1 MIHGP
6 DAYANT
12 TAALQHVD
20 LSPVNGK
27 RVLLKPNVGRM
38 AAFGTGVN
46 TNPQVVAAAIDAF
59 RAAGATVAI
68 GESPITGV
76 KTMEA
81 FGLSGIAAIAKE
93 RDCTLIDMDRRPP
106 IETPIP
112 DGRVIHSLKMCADIL
127 DFDFVVSIPVMKI
140 HMHTGVTLAI
150 KNMKGCLWRRSK
162 VDLHMLP
169 QLEGTSDK
177 SLDIAIGDMAT
188 VLRPHFSIIDGSTC
202 MEGLGPG
209 AGTPKELNV
218 IVVGGDAFATDA
230 VACRLMGR
238 NATEIPHLRIGADNG
253 CGVIDL
259 NRIKVSSENWMD
271 YASEFAAAPKNL
283 SFEFP
288 NVEVLD
294 RNSCSACQ
302 STLLLF
308 LKRYGDTLPEY
319 ISAEERLRVAIG
331 KGHEDLPD
339 GTLCIGQCTVRQRD
353 GGIFVQG
360 CPPVGSQIYKTL
372 QEHIKKR
379 SDSNDEAPTTPPA
392 PSGTRGDDTD

>member
-1 MIHGP
+1 MTDNPLNPNPRYPGVHVVHGP

-12 TAALQHVD
+12 IAALEAND
-20 LSPVNGK
+20 LSPVDGK
-27 RVLLKPNVGRM
+27 TVLLKPNVGRM
-38 AAFGTGVN
+38 AEFGTGVN

-59 RAAGATVAI
+59 RAAGATVSV

-81 FGLSGIAAIAKE
+81 FELSGVAAVAREKS
-93 RDCTLIDMDRRPP
+93 CPLIDLDERPP
-106 IETPIP
+106 VVVPVP
-112 DGRVIHSLKMCADIL
+112 GGRVIDSLKVCADVL
-127 DFDFVVSIPVMKI
+127 EFDFVVSIPVMKI
-140 HMHTGVTLAI
+140 HMHTGATLAI

-162 VDLHMLP
+162 VDLHMLA

-177 SLDIAIGDMAT
+177 SLDMAIGDMAT
-188 VLRPHFSIIDGSTC
+188 VLRPHFAIVDGSIC

-218 IVVGGDAFATDA
+218 VLAGGDAFAADA

-238 NATEIPHLRIGADNG
+238 DASSIPHLRIGAANG

-259 NRIKVSSENWMD
+259 DRIQVTPGHWQD
-271 YASEFAAAPKNL
+271 YASEFAAAPINL

-308 LKRYGDTLPEY
+308 LQRFGETLADYIPKNKRLK
-319 ISAEERLRVAIG
+319 IAIG
-331 KGHEDLPD
+331 KGHETLPE
-339 GTLCIGQCTVRQRD
+339 GTLCIGQCTARQKE
-353 GGIFVQG
+353 GMIFVPG
-360 CPPVGSQIYKTL
+360 CPPVGSQINKTL
-372 QEHIKKR
+372 QQH
-379 SDSNDEAPTTPPA
+379 
-392 PSGTRGDDTD
+392 TRNES

>member
-1 MIHGP
+1 MTDNPLNPNPQSPEVHVAHGP

-12 TAALQHVD
+12 IAVLDAVD

-27 RVLLKPNVGRM
+27 TVLLKPNVGRM
-38 AAFGTGVN
+38 AEFGSGVN

-59 RAAGATVAI
+59 RAAGAEVSI

-81 FGLSGIAAIAKE
+81 FELSGVAAVAREKE
-93 RDCTLIDMDRRPP
+93 CPLIDMDERKPVV
-106 IETPIP
+106 TPVP
-112 DGRVIHSLKMCADIL
+112 QGRVIDSLKICADVF

-140 HMHTGVTLAI
+140 HMHTGATLSI

-169 QLEGTSDK
+169 QLEGTTDK

-188 VLRPHFSIIDGSTC
+188 VLRPHFAIIDGSVC

-209 AGTPKELNV
+209 AGTPKQLNV
-218 IVVGGDAFATDA
+218 VLAGSDAFAADA

-238 NATEIPHLRIGADNG
+238 EASEVPHLRIGAANG
-253 CGVIDL
+253 CGIIDL
-259 NRIKVSSENWMD
+259 DRIQVSPDNWQE
-271 YASEFAAAPKNL
+271 YASAFKAAPQNL

-288 NVEVLD
+288 DIEVLD
-294 RNSCSACQ
+294 KNSCSACQ

-308 LKRYGDTLPEY
+308 LQRFGESLADYIPEG
-319 ISAEERLRVAIG
+319 EPLRVAIG
-331 KGHEDLPD
+331 KGHEKLPE
-339 GTLCIGQCTVRQRD
+339 GTLCIGQCTARQKED
-353 GGIFVQG
+353 GIFVPG
-360 CPPVGSQIYKTL
+360 CPPVGSQIFKTL
-372 QEHIKKR
+372 QQHTRNE
-379 SDSNDEAPTTPPA
+379 SSNE
-392 PSGTRGDDTD
+392 

>member
-1 MIHGP
+1 MIDNPLNPNPQSPEVHVAHGP

-12 TAALQHVD
+12 IAVLEAVD
-20 LSPVNGK
+20 LSPVQGK
-27 RVLLKPNVGRM
+27 TVLLKPNVGRM
-38 AAFGTGVN
+38 AEIGSGVN

-59 RAAGATVAI
+59 RDAGAAVAI

-81 FGLSGIAAIAKE
+81 FERSGMTAVAKE
-93 RDCTLIDMDRRPP
+93 KNCRLIDMDER
-106 IETPIP
+106 TPVITSIP
-112 DGRVIHSLKMCADIL
+112 EGRVIDSLKVCADVS

-169 QLEGTSDK
+169 QLEEATDK

-188 VLRPHFSIIDGSTC
+188 VLTPHFSIIDGSIGL
-202 MEGLGPG
+202 EGLGPG

-218 IVVGGDAFATDA
+218 VLAGADPFAADA

-238 NATEIPHLRIGADNG
+238 DASDIPHLRIGAANG
-253 CGVIDL
+253 CGTIDL
-259 NRIKVSSENWMD
+259 EQIRVFPDHWLD
-271 YASEFAAAPKNL
+271 YASEFKAAPENL

-288 NVEVLD
+288 DIEVLD
-294 RNSCSACQ
+294 KNSCSACQ

-308 LKRYGDTLPEY
+308 LQRFGDSLADY
-319 ISAEERLRVAIG
+319 IPKGEVLKVAIG
-331 KGHEDLPD
+331 KGHEELPE
-339 GTLCIGQCTVRQRD
+339 GTLCIGQCTVKQRE
-353 GGIFVQG
+353 GGVFVPG
-360 CPPVGSQIYKTL
+360 CPPVGSQIFKTL
-372 QEHIKKR
+372 QQHAENECQ
-379 SDSNDEAPTTPPA
+379 ND
-392 PSGTRGDDTD
+392 

>member
-1 MIHGP
+1 MTDNPPNPNPRFPEVHVVHGP

-12 TAALQHVD
+12 IAVLTAVD
-20 LSPVNGK
+20 LSSVAGK
-27 RVLLKPNVGRM
+27 TVLLKPNVGRM
-38 AAFGTGVN
+38 SDPGTGVN

-59 RAAGATVAI
+59 RAAGAVVAI

-81 FGLSGIAAIAKE
+81 FELSGIAAVARE
-93 RDCTLIDMDRRPP
+93 RDCRLIDLDKRNPV
-106 IETPIP
+106 ITPVP
-112 DGRVIHSLKMCADIL
+112 DGKVIDSLKVCADVF

-140 HMHTGVTLAI
+140 HMHTGATLSI

-169 QLEGTSDK
+169 QLAGTTDK

-188 VLRPHFSIIDGSTC
+188 VLRPDFALIDGSIGL
-202 MEGLGPG
+202 EGLGPG

-218 IVVGGDAFATDA
+218 VLAGGDAFAADA

-238 NATEIPHLRIGADNG
+238 DANEIPHLRIGAANG

-259 NRIKVSSENWMD
+259 ERIRVSPDDWAG
-271 YASEFAAAPKNL
+271 YASEFKAAPKNL
-283 SFEFP
+283 SFAFP

-294 RNSCSACQ
+294 KNSCSACQ

-308 LKRYGDTLPEY
+308 LQRFGDSLADY
-319 ISAEERLRVAIG
+319 IPAGEPLRVAIG
-331 KGHEDLPD
+331 KGHGELPD
-339 GTLCIGQCTVRQRD
+339 GTLCIGQCTVRQKE
-353 GGIFVQG
+353 GGIFVPG
-360 CPPVGSQIYKTL
+360 CPPVGSQIFKTL
-372 QEHIKKR
+372 QRHSEEGPR
-379 SDSNDEAPTTPPA
+379 EE
-392 PSGTRGDDTD
+392 